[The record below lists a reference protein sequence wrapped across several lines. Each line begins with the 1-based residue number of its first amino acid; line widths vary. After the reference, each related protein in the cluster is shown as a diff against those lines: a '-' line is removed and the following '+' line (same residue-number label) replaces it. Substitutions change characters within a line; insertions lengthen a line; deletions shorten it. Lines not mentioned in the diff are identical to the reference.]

1 MGPCSPPAVR
11 PSPDSTF
18 TSFNSLKIQ
27 HPTSYISKPQAQ
39 QRYKSGEWNFQPKVN
54 KRHATPHASQWWFG
68 RPAGR
73 STTMWICWSTA
84 GLVVLLLGMGCCCC
98 WVLGFLT
105 VGPPDIIER
114 DTSGQ
119 EAIETETVLC
129 QFCGRLLKLEHW
141 NEEPIEDNQHL
152 MEAVMEHQPV
162 MEYQPK
168 WAPSKVSCSTICPEK
183 PDHQGTGHEDQ
194 DDCTLALPH
203 GFHRHHS
210 DLEIREYN

>member
-1 MGPCSPPAVR
+1 MVSSTWAHVRHRRSGHRRIQNTTTYIPHSTSQSPKHNKDTNLA
-11 PSPDSTF
+11 SE
-18 TSFNSLKIQ
+18 TSNQ
-27 HPTSYISKPQAQ
+27 
-39 QRYKSGEWNFQPKVN
+39 KVN
-54 KRHATPHASQWWFG
+54 KRHATPHASQWWVG

-73 STTMWICWSTA
+73 STTMWICWTTA

-129 QFCGRLLKLEHW
+129 QFCGRLLKLEHG
-141 NEEPIEDNQHL
+141 NEEPIEDNQRL

-162 MEYQPK
+162 M
-168 WAPSKVSCSTICPEK
+168 
-183 PDHQGTGHEDQ
+183 
-194 DDCTLALPH
+194 
-203 GFHRHHS
+203 
-210 DLEIREYN
+210 